1 MSSSHAVYQAE
12 SLPFSVNPGSSAL
25 RDQPGSHCLTTN
37 SQKIGGV
44 MIVSHVVGLLL
55 TVPGVSDKNLSLMH
69 DALSPLCR
77 KGCSEAPKGTRSVE
91 DIS

>member
-1 MSSSHAVYQAE
+1 
-12 SLPFSVNPGSSAL
+12 
-25 RDQPGSHCLTTN
+25 
-37 SQKIGGV
+37 